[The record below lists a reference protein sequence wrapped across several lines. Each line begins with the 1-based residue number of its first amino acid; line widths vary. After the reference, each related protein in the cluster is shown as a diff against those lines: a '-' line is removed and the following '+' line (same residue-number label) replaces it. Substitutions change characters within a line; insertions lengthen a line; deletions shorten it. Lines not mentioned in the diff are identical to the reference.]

1 MNHSPTVL
9 IGNVT
14 SDPDLTYTTN
24 GQARLSFSV
33 AVNYVWYDNGG
44 EKQEKTSYFNITAW
58 RYTAENAARVLE
70 KGIGVI
76 VTGRLEQRSY
86 ETKEGEKRSTVELVA
101 EEIAVNVGAL
111 ESVTR
116 RKRSEGGSSDAKATR
131 RPRQAV
137 PAGAGES
144 DEPF

>member
-14 SDPDLTYTTN
+14 NDPELAITTN

-33 AVNYVWYDNGG
+33 AVNYVWYDNAK

-76 VTGRLEQRSY
+76 VTGRLEQRTY

-101 EEIAVNVGAL
+101 DEIAVNVGAL
-111 ESVTR
+111 ESVER
-116 RKRSEGGSSDAKATR
+116 RKRSDNGDSKATR
-131 RPRQAV
+131 RPRQSV
-137 PAGAGES
+137 PAGA
-144 DEPF
+144 DEGDDPF

>member
-1 MNHSPTVL
+1 MNHSPTVI

-14 SDPDLTYTTN
+14 NDPELQFTTN

-33 AVNYVWYDNGG
+33 AVNYVWYDQAGA
-44 EKQEKTSYFNITAW
+44 KQEKTSYFNITAW

-76 VTGRLEQRSY
+76 VTGRLEQRTY

-101 EEIAVNVGAL
+101 DEIGVNVGAL
-111 ESVTR
+111 EAVTR
-116 RKRSEGGSSDAKATR
+116 RKRSENGGADNKSTR

-137 PAGAGES
+137 AVGADEG